1 LFSKTAEGL
10 GPMAA
15 AGSRGSWRRRR
26 TGVRRTALRASAWWR
41 DSSSIQ
47 PVSD

>member
-15 AGSRGSWRRRR
+15 AGSRGSWWRRR
-26 TGVRRTALRASAWWR
+26 TGGGETHGPGGACV
-41 DSSSIQ
+41 
-47 PVSD
+47 V